1 MLLEDLVHWD
11 SIDDIDIDRTCV
23 DTTDFL
29 LPVSFAGMKDGEI
42 VTLDAEIPIICDC
55 ALEDA
60 GIGAYEFW
68 GFVGCDSRMEWE
80 IATLDF
86 DGDVPAE
93 LEWLEEDILNRVKE
107 AIADLPTT
115 RRPDYD

>member
-1 MLLEDLVHWD
+1 MLLEDLAYWD
-11 SIDDIDIDRTCV
+11 SIDDIDIDKSFV
-23 DTTDFL
+23 DTVDFK
-29 LPVSFAGMKDGEI
+29 LPVSFTGMKDGEI

-80 IATLDF
+80 IATLEF
-86 DGDVPAE
+86 DGDVPSE
-93 LEWLEEDILNRVKE
+93 LEWLKEDILNLVKE

>member
-11 SIDDIDIDRTCV
+11 SIDDIDLDRTCV

-29 LPVSFAGMKDGEI
+29 LPVSFTGMKDGEI
-42 VTLDAEIPIICDC
+42 VTLDAEIPFICDC
-55 ALEDA
+55 ALEDV

-80 IATLDF
+80 IATLGL
-86 DGDVPAE
+86 DGEVPE
-93 LEWLEEDILNRVKE
+93 PLEWVKEDLIDKVKE
-107 AIADLPTT
+107 AIQDLPTRQRT
-115 RRPDYD
+115 EYD

>member
-11 SIDDIDIDRTCV
+11 YIEDIDIDSTCV

-29 LPVSFAGMKDGEI
+29 LPVSFTGVKDCDI
-42 VTLDAEIPIICDC
+42 VTFDAEIPIICDC

-80 IATLDF
+80 IATLEF
-86 DGDVPAE
+86 DGDVPSE
-93 LEWLEEDILNRVKE
+93 LEWLKEDILNLVKE

-115 RRPDYD
+115 RLPDYD

>member
-11 SIDDIDIDRTCV
+11 YIEDIDIDSTCV

-29 LPVSFAGMKDGEI
+29 LPVSFTGVKGCEI
-42 VTLDAEIPIICDC
+42 VTLDVEIPITCDC
-55 ALEDA
+55 ALEDV

-80 IATLDF
+80 IATLEM
-86 DGDVPAE
+86 DGDVPSE
-93 LEWLEEDILNRVKE
+93 LEWLKEDILNLVKE

>member
-1 MLLEDLVHWD
+1 MLLEDLAYWD
-11 SIDDIDIDRTCV
+11 SVDDIDIDKSFV
-23 DTTDFL
+23 DTVDFK
-29 LPVSFAGMKDGEI
+29 LPVSFTGMKDGGI
-42 VTLDAEIPIICDC
+42 ATMDAEIPFICDC
-55 ALEDA
+55 ALEDV

>member
-1 MLLEDLVHWD
+1 MLLEDLAHWD

-29 LPVSFAGMKDGEI
+29 LPASFTGMMDGEI
-42 VTLDAEIPIICDC
+42 VTFDAEIPIICDC
-55 ALEDA
+55 ALEDV

-80 IATLDF
+80 IATLEM
-86 DGDVPAE
+86 DGDVPSE
-93 LEWLEEDILNRVKE
+93 LEWLKEDILNLVKE

-115 RRPDYD
+115 RRPDCD

>member
-11 SIDDIDIDRTCV
+11 YIEDIDIDSTCV

-29 LPVSFAGMKDGEI
+29 LPVSFTGVKDGEI
-42 VTLDAEIPIICDC
+42 VTFDAEISIICDC
-55 ALEDA
+55 ALEDV

-80 IATLDF
+80 IATLEF
-86 DGDVPAE
+86 DGDVPSE
-93 LEWLEEDILNRVKE
+93 LEWLKEDILNMVK
-107 AIADLPTT
+107 ADIADLPTT
-115 RRPDYD
+115 RLPDYD